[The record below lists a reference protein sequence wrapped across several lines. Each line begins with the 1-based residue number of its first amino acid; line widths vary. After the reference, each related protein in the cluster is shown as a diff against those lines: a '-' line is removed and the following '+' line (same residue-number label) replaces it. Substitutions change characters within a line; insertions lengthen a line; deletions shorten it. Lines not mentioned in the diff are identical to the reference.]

1 MKRNSNF
8 FIKFALIYVQLSF
21 ANSFSDGG
29 KYHSDIDRAITQ
41 VEQMLL
47 DGANIIDIGGEST
60 RPHAKTI
67 DPEEELSRIL
77 PVIRAIRER
86 GIDCLISVDTR
97 KSLVAKEAILTG
109 ADIINDVSGGDYD
122 PNMFTIVG
130 ELGVPYI
137 AMHMRGDPNTMLNKE
152 HSTYN
157 NVSEDVT
164 NELFSKLRRLDQ
176 HIPRWLQIVDP
187 GIGFAKT
194 ARHNI
199 DLLRPDNMR
208 KLKIALGDRPLLV
221 GASRKRFLQL
231 MHDTELTMK
240 RQQLVSSSNLQTVL
254 PTQFDTFEKDLTT
267 VGVCCNAI
275 LGGADILRVHNVKT
289 ARLVCDS
296 FAFTNGM

>member
-1 MKRNSNF
+1 MALL
-8 FIKFALIYVQLSF
+8 FAC
-21 ANSFSDGG
+21 SFSDGG
-29 KYHSDIDRAITQ
+29 KYHSDIDVAVAQ
-41 VEQMLL
+41 VEEMLL

-97 KSLVAKEAILTG
+97 KSRVAKEAIIAG

-122 PNMFTIVG
+122 PNMFATVG

-152 HSTYN
+152 HSTYDQ
-157 NVSEDVT
+157 VSEDVT
-164 NELFSKLRRLDQ
+164 NELLTKLRKLDQ

-187 GIGFAKT
+187 GIGFAKN
-194 ARHNI
+194 AKDNL
-199 DLLRPDNMR
+199 DLLRFDN
-208 KLKIALGDRPLLV
+208 LKRLKSALGDRPLLV
-221 GASRKRFLQL
+221 GVSRKRFLQHL
-231 MHDTELTMK
+231 HDTELTTK
-240 RQQLVSSSNLQTVL
+240 RQQLVTAHSQSSASKSPLSSTSTLGNL
-254 PTQFDTFEKDLTT
+254 EKDLATA
-267 VGVCCNAI
+267 GVCCNAI
-275 LGGADILRVHNVKT
+275 LGGADILRVHNVKI

-296 FAFTNGM
+296 FGFTSSL